1 MTVPQI
7 WPYQQAERVQDRI
20 QNMGKMQA
28 VFETGYGPSGLPHLG
43 TFAEVARTTWV
54 RRAFEKM
61 THMPTRLIAFSDD
74 MDALRKVPLN
84 VPGAPMLE
92 AHLGRRLSD
101 IPDPWETHPSY
112 AAHNNAELCKFLD
125 QYGFEYEFMSS
136 TTCYQNGQFNAG
148 LLRMAECHEEICD
161 LVRPTLKQERR
172 VTYSPFLPIHP
183 VTGEVMQVSIQE
195 VHVADNLL
203 VWQDPNDHTWYQ
215 TLITNGACKAQWK
228 ADWALRWYALGVDF
242 EMSGKDL
249 MESVTLSSKICR
261 VLGAEPPVSM
271 TYELFLDGA
280 GHKISKSVGNGVS
293 MAEWLRYAPA
303 DSLCQFL
310 FPNPGRARRIQIHQ
324 IPQTVD
330 EYLTNQNRLVQ
341 DPDPTN
347 PAYHIL
353 GDRTP
358 QHSEVSYQMI
368 LNLISV
374 LNTTDV
380 NMVMEFLQ
388 RYHSDV
394 TSDTVLTELVQ
405 CAINYF
411 EDHMRPHRVFATATP
426 AQVAAIQELRNIL
439 ITLDPDSTAEQIQY
453 HVFEVGK
460 AHAFD
465 PLRDWFA
472 CLYQVLL
479 GQNQGPRF
487 GGFVHLYGVQ
497 NTIQLID
504 EKLNLGTEP

>member
-1 MTVPQI
+1 MNTVPAI

-20 QNMGKMQA
+20 TQLGKTQA

-54 RRAFEKM
+54 RRAFEQL

-74 MDALRKVPLN
+74 MDALRKVPTN
-84 VPGAPMLE
+84 VPHPEILA
-92 AHLGRRLSD
+92 AHMGRKLSA
-101 IPDPWETHPSY
+101 IPDPWQTHSSY
-112 AAHNNAELCKFLD
+112 AAHNNAELTKFLD
-125 QYGFEYEFMSS
+125 EYGFEYEFMSS
-136 TTCYQNGQFNAG
+136 TTCYQTGQFNAG
-148 LLRMAECHEEICD
+148 LLRMAACHDEICD

-172 VTYSPFLPIHP
+172 DTYSPFLPIHP
-183 VTGEVMQVSIQE
+183 VTGLVMQVRIE
-195 VHVADNLL
+195 KVHVEDRVL
-203 VWQDPNDHTWYQ
+203 VWQDPHDLTWYQ

-228 ADWALRWYALGVDF
+228 ADWALRWYVLGVDF

-249 MESVTLSSKICR
+249 MDSVTLSSKICR

-271 TYELFLDGA
+271 TYELFLDEA

-293 MAEWLRYAPA
+293 MTEWLRYAPA
-303 DSLCQFL
+303 YSLCQFL
-310 FPNPGRARRIQIHQ
+310 FPNPGRARRIQISQ

-330 EYLTNQNRLVQ
+330 EYLSNVNRLVESE
-341 DPDPTN
+341 DVTN

-353 GDRTP
+353 GDRAP
-358 QHSEVSYQMI
+358 QATDVSYQMI
-368 LNLISV
+368 LNLVSV
-374 LNTTDV
+374 LNTTSTQ
-380 NMVMEFLQ
+380 MVLEFLQ
-388 RYHSDV
+388 RYHVDIIP
-394 TSDTVLTELVQ
+394 DHVLTELVQ

-411 EDHMRPHRVFATATP
+411 EDHMLPHRVFATPTP
-426 AQVAAIQELRNIL
+426 AQAAAILDLRNIL
-439 ITLDPDSTAEQIQY
+439 ATLDENSAVDEIQY

-479 GQNQGPRF
+479 GQHQGPRF

-497 NTIQLID
+497 NTVCLMD
-504 EKLNLGTEP
+504 AKLLNHI